1 MGSPFRLGLL
11 AKALGQPYWDLV
23 VIRPP
28 DDPGLVGV
36 YESLEA
42 ADAERDRLTDLYHV
56 DGDDLEVREGNR
68 TATPQA
74 AS

>member
-1 MGSPFRLGLL
+1 M
-11 AKALGQPYWDLV
+11 
-23 VIRPP
+23 IRPP

-42 ADAERDRLTDLYHV
+42 AEAERDRLTDLFHV
-56 DGDDLEVREGNR
+56 DGDYLEVREGQNKGNVVSPR
-68 TATPQA
+68 A